1 LFLTSPFFRRG
12 IEGVVSQQIDPLYP
26 PLKKGEARS
35 RTIYGSVLNRKLLT
49 SFLYVAL
56 SVLLFSHA
64 NAKNIDLSTLPARDS
79 VQLTIYN
86 SEDLTLVKESRQIS
100 IKKGTNR
107 LQFSWANTQIDPSSV
122 QLRFVS
128 HPMQMTL
135 NNTIFPHA
143 KPQMLYW
150 NIESA
155 TEALAS
161 VEISYFTSGI
171 SWQAD
176 YSAMLDAEGET
187 MSMDNFVRITNYSG
201 EDYENA
207 QIRLVIG
214 QINLVE
220 RVNELVGR
228 AQSKKEKLSN
238 KQMQRQRK
246 DIRQQ
251 EARRMMAQP
260 AGAYDMS
267 DMAMASPVL
276 EEEKKVE
283 KEGLSEYTI
292 FSVEGTETIPN
303 QWSKRLRSAYA
314 KAIKIQTVYR
324 YRPREYGNYLAK
336 VLIFKNDQASSLGES
351 PLPQGKIQIYQKN
364 KQGSLNYIAGLTL
377 KYTSIGEKVEL
388 NTGVDPEVHFNLVN
402 LKNWRD
408 NIWMY
413 YRKANVHRR
422 IDDGRVIVD
431 HRSTVSGWNDHSLYA
446 QQLRNYTDKAI
457 DIEIRRIIYG
467 DAIIKSELE
476 IKKHDFQSVDIY
488 SKLGVGEKQELLYE
502 TEIKKGRSAKQ
513 NRLVLQKLQLS
524 YPVW

>member
-1 LFLTSPFFRRG
+1 MFFILFL
-12 IEGVVSQQIDPLYP
+12 
-26 PLKKGEARS
+26 
-35 RTIYGSVLNRKLLT
+35 
-49 SFLYVAL
+49 AL

-86 SEDLTLVKESRQIS
+86 SEDLTLVKETRQIS
-100 IKKGTNR
+100 IKKGINR

-155 TEALAS
+155 MEALAS

-176 YSAMLDAEGET
+176 YSAMLDAEGES

-228 AQSKKEKLSN
+228 AQLKKEKLSN
-238 KQMQRQRK
+238 KQIQHQRK

-251 EARRMMAQP
+251 EARKIMAQP
-260 AGAYDMS
+260 AGAYGMS
-267 DMAMASPVL
+267 DMAMVLPVL
-276 EEEKKVE
+276 EEEKQVA

-292 FSVEGTETIPN
+292 FSIEGTETIPN

-324 YRPREYGNYLAK
+324 YRSREYGNYLAK

-377 KYTSIGEKVEL
+377 KYTSIGEKIEL

-431 HRSTVSGWNDHSLYA
+431 HRSTVSGWNDHSLYT
-446 QQLRNYTDKAI
+446 QELRNYTDKAI

-467 DAIIKSELE
+467 DAIIKSELD

-502 TEIKKGRSAKQ
+502 TEVKKGRSAKQ
-513 NRLVLQKLQLS
+513 NRLVLQKQKLT